1 MSHRSTPLRFGFAA
15 ALWLAAIAS
24 AFAQD
29 APDITLKLS
38 PAQVAEIARLIDL
51 AAPSTFISPPP
62 AAYWDLQA
70 KLNAALTAAGPE
82 ASRAFLAA
90 RRAGP

>member
-1 MSHRSTPLRFGFAA
+1 MSHHSKTPLGFGFAA

-38 PAQVAEIARLIDL
+38 PAEVAEITRLIDL
-51 AAPSTFISPPP
+51 QPISISPPV
-62 AAYWDLQA
+62 AYWDLQT
-70 KLNAALTAAGPE
+70 KLSQTLEVNPAALFAVISARSAGQ
-82 ASRAFLAA
+82 
-90 RRAGP
+90 

>member
-1 MSHRSTPLRFGFAA
+1 MSHHSKTRLGFGFAA

-38 PAQVAEIARLIDL
+38 PAEVAEITRLIDL
-51 AAPSTFISPPP
+51 QPISISPPV
-62 AAYWDLQA
+62 AYWDLQT
-70 KLNAALTAAGPE
+70 KLSQTLEVNPAAL
-82 ASRAFLAA
+82 RAVISA
-90 RRAGP
+90 RSAQR